1 MNDTRTSIPITIKF
15 GLGNISEEAREKIA
29 QRMEAKLLARLENA
43 SSPILMSDAKAMAQ
57 EDFESA
63 FLEVMGYSFVD
74 ALRGYTIEMGSQVR
88 NALEG
93 KESQ

>member
-43 SSPILMSDAKAMAQ
+43 SSPILMSDARDLAQ
-57 EDFESA
+57 QDFEAA
-63 FLEVMGYSFVD
+63 FLEVMGYSFAD
-74 ALRGYTIEMGSQVR
+74 ALNGYTIKVGD
-88 NALEG
+88 
-93 KESQ
+93 